1 MLLEKNKLDLFENWR
16 LDSIELLT
24 EEKIDKDEF
33 LDRNY
38 EFILKLGL
46 KPFSKIV
53 LLEEAIY
60 NYQYYNIMAKLANS
74 KAFKCQNSTK
84 KKKLYSK
91 LINDRENYYY
101 LKDLATCALL
111 EIVGYENIDSY
122 FINLKSKRLTGQI
135 FEISVKCCKDL
146 ILHSKNKK
154 ILEELRRNNAFDEE
168 IRESLI
174 DSYVN
179 KSY

>member
-38 EFILKLGL
+38 EFIVKLGL

-111 EIVGYENIDSY
+111 EIVG
-122 FINLKSKRLTGQI
+122 
-135 FEISVKCCKDL
+135 
-146 ILHSKNKK
+146 
-154 ILEELRRNNAFDEE
+154 
-168 IRESLI
+168 
-174 DSYVN
+174 
-179 KSY
+179 